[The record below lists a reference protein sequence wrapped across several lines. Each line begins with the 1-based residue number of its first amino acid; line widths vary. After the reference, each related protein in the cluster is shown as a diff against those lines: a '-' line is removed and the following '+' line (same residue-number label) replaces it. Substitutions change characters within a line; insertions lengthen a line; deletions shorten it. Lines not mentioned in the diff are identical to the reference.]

1 MSKVLNR
8 GRAERVLREAGVDV
22 LVGTTSNNVTYLSGY
37 QPFGQRFLPT
47 TQVYAVVA
55 ADALDRAT
63 VVAPIA
69 DADMAAQFPTPE
81 AQMRWYGRF
90 FVEAPASEESERDLS
105 DELQRFGRFNATQ
118 PASSALD
125 ELLDALRAYP
135 SNARIAVDERGIAP
149 ANYAALR
156 EALGVRVTP
165 GADLL
170 DRIRMVKTPEEIRR
184 LQRAVEVIEA
194 SYLAALE
201 AAHEGMTEIEM
212 AMVFDTT
219 TVRLGCAPVFTVI
232 AFGARSAFP
241 NAVPSAARLHPGDI
255 IRFDIGCRAEG
266 YNSDISRT
274 AVFGQPSPK
283 QRAYYQAIFDGE
295 EAGLA
300 AMRPGA
306 RACDIFATAVDA
318 TRKGGIAHYRRQH
331 VGHGI
336 GLDVYDHPVLN
347 ESAETALEPGMV
359 FEVETP
365 YYEIGFGG
373 IQVEDTAVITDSG
386 YELLTR
392 TPRTLRVVS

>member
-1 MSKVLNR
+1 MSSLLNR
-8 GRAERVLREAGVDV
+8 ERAARVLREAGADI

-47 TQVYAVVA
+47 TQVYAVVQ
-55 ADALDRAT
+55 ADALDQAT

-69 DADMAAQFPTPE
+69 DTDMAVQFPTPD
-81 AQMRWYGRF
+81 AHMRWYGRF
-90 FVEAPASEESERDLS
+90 FVETPPTEDGLSEEMRRFAAFNAAQPPAS
-105 DELQRFGRFNATQ
+105 
-118 PASSALD
+118 ALAV
-125 ELLDALRAYP
+125 LLDVLRACP
-135 SNARIAVDERGIAP
+135 AQARIAVDERGIAP
-149 ANYAALR
+149 ANYAALAEEFGAR
-156 EALGVRVTP
+156 LMP

-184 LQRAVEVIEA
+184 LRRAVEVIEA
-194 SYLAALE
+194 SYRAALE
-201 AAHEGMTEIEM
+201 AAHEGMTEHEM
-212 AMVFDTT
+212 ATVFDTT
-219 TVRLGCAPVFTVI
+219 TVQLGCAPVFTVI
-232 AFGARSAFP
+232 AFGERSAFP
-241 NAVPSAARLHPGDI
+241 NAVPSDARLRPGDI

-274 AVFGQPSPK
+274 AIFGQPSPK
-283 QRAYYQAIFDGE
+283 QHAYYQAILDGE

-300 AMRPGA
+300 ALRPGA
-306 RACDIFATAVDA
+306 RACDIFATAVTA
-318 TRKGGIAHYRRQH
+318 TQKGGIPHYRRQH

-347 ESAETALEPGMV
+347 ESTQTPLEPGMV

-373 IQVEDTAVITDSG
+373 IQVEDTAVITESG

-392 TPRTLRVVS
+392 TPRTLRSVG